1 MDEVNPW
8 SWDPKDG
15 EEASEIDMS
24 TLNAYL
30 RAVSLIRDRIP
41 SFDEYPFNLPAVSML
56 GELNFHPKVTYI
68 VGENGMGK
76 STLLEA
82 IAASLGFNPEGGTMN
97 FSFATEETHSELHR
111 YIRTVR
117 GVRKPRD
124 GFFFRAES
132 YYNVASEIDA
142 LERERP
148 GLYESYGGKSLHQQS
163 HGESFF
169 ATFLHRFR
177 GNGLYI
183 MDEPEAALSP
193 FRQMALLTRIHDLV
207 QENSQFII
215 STHSPILMAY
225 PDARILKLNEDGI
238 EECSLEET
246 DHFMIMKEFVN
257 NREMMLRE
265 LLADD

>member
-1 MDEVNPW
+1 
-8 SWDPKDG
+8 
-15 EEASEIDMS
+15 MS
-24 TLNAYL
+24 YGMTRAYL
-30 RAVSLIRDRIP
+30 RSVQLMKDQVP
-41 SFDEYPFNLPAVSML
+41 SFERYPFNLPAVSAMDYL
-56 GELNFHPKVTYI
+56 EFHPRVTYI

-76 STLLEA
+76 STVLEA
-82 IAASLGFNPEGGTMN
+82 IAAALGFNPEGGTLN

-117 GVRKPRD
+117 GVRRPKD

-132 YYNVASEIDA
+132 YYNVASEVDA

-148 GLYESYGGKSLHQQS
+148 GLYDSYGGKSLHQQS

-177 GNGLYI
+177 GRGLYI

-193 FRQMALLTRIHDLV
+193 YRQMALLARIHDLV
-207 QENSQFII
+207 KEDSQFLI

-225 PDARILKLNEDGI
+225 PDAVIYKLTEHGM
-238 EECSLEET
+238 EPCTLEET
-246 DHFMIMKEFVN
+246 DHYMITKEFIN
-257 NREMMLRE
+257 HREVMLNE
-265 LLADD
+265 LFKD

>member
-1 MDEVNPW
+1 MDT
-8 SWDPKDG
+8 
-15 EEASEIDMS
+15 S

-30 RAVSLIRDRIP
+30 RAVTLLRDRIP
-41 SFDEYPFNLPAVSML
+41 SFDQYPFNLPAVAML
-56 GELNFHPKVTYI
+56 DELKFHPKVTYI

-76 STLLEA
+76 STLLEG
-82 IAASLGFNPEGGTMN
+82 IAAALGFNPEGGTLN
-97 FSFATEETHSELHR
+97 FSFATEETHSDLYR
-111 YIRTVR
+111 YIRAVR

-148 GLYESYGGKSLHQQS
+148 GLYQSYGGKSLHQQS

-169 ATFLHRFR
+169 ATFLHRFS

-207 QENSQFII
+207 QDNSQFII

-225 PDARILKLNEDGI
+225 PDARILRLNDKGTD
-238 EECSLEET
+238 ECSLEET

>member
-1 MDEVNPW
+1 MTHVI
-8 SWDPKDG
+8 SCGLIRSGKG
-15 EEASEIDMS
+15 VEEIELS

-30 RAVSLIRDRIP
+30 RAITLLRDQIP
-41 SFDEYPFNLPAVSML
+41 SFEKYPFNLPAVSML
-56 GELNFHPKVTYI
+56 DQLDFHPKVTYI

-82 IAASLGFNPEGGTMN
+82 IAAALGFNPEGGTMN
-97 FSFATEETHSELHR
+97 FSFATEETHSELYQ

-132 YYNVASEIDA
+132 YYNVASEIDS
-142 LERERP
+142 LERECP
-148 GLYESYGGKSLHQQS
+148 GLYRSYGGKSLHQQS

-169 ATFLHRFR
+169 ATFLHRFS

-225 PDARILKLNEDGI
+225 PDARILKLNESGI

-246 DHFMIMKEFVN
+246 DHFIIMKEFIN
-257 NREMMLRE
+257 NREIMLRE